1 MSMLVE
7 MRVVELLN
15 ARLCHELVSPV
26 GAINNGVELLGEEDP
41 DFVRDAIQ
49 LIGQSARKAS
59 QRLQFYRFAYG
70 TNASASSAMP
80 ANGRELCLGLFE
92 ESKVRCEWL
101 AGAATLPSDWQRL
114 ACNMLVLAGEALPRG
129 GSVAVR
135 PVRAGVSGIEVVA
148 EGEKRQHHAGDARR
162 ARAGGTGRRA
172 NLADH
177 PGLFRRAPGGTARR
191 HADAGRGRAAT
202 RAIPRRGCCLT
213 RPSGATRLTVD

>member
-26 GAINNGVELLGEEDP
+26 GAINNGVELLDEEDP

-70 TNASASSAMP
+70 TNASAGPGGAP
-80 ANGRELCLGLFE
+80 ASGRDLSVGLFE
-92 ESKVRCEWL
+92 ETKVRCDWQ

-129 GSVAVR
+129 GSVVVR
-135 PVRAGVSGIEVVA
+135 PLRAGVSGIEVVA
-148 EGEKRQHHAGDARR
+148 EGENVNITPEMRLALEAAAPVGDLTSRTIQAYFAARLAGQLGAVLALVEAEPQR
-162 ARAGGTGRRA
+162 AM
-172 NLADH
+172 
-177 PGLFRRAPGGTARR
+177 F
-191 HADAGRGRAAT
+191 RAA
-202 RAIPRRGCCLT
+202 AG
-213 RPSGATRLTVD
+213 

>member
-1 MSMLVE
+1 MSILVE

-70 TNASASSAMP
+70 TNASASGTP
-80 ANGRELCLGLFE
+80 ASGRDLSLGLFE
-92 ESKVRCEWL
+92 ETKIRCDWL

-114 ACNMLVLAGEALPRG
+114 ACNMLVLAGEVLPRG
-129 GSVAVR
+129 GSVVVR
-135 PVRAGVSGIEVVA
+135 PVRAGVSGIEVMA
-148 EGEKRQHHAGDARR
+148 EGDNVNVTPEMRAALDAAASVDELTSRTIQAYFAARLASQLGAMLALVEAEPQR
-162 ARAGGTGRRA
+162 A
-172 NLADH
+172 
-177 PGLFRRAPGGTARR
+177 LFRAA
-191 HADAGRGRAAT
+191 AG
-202 RAIPRRGCCLT
+202 
-213 RPSGATRLTVD
+213 

>member
-1 MSMLVE
+1 MIGPSSVVLGAPCRPYIGEGGGPGSPGGRRTGDGGHMSILVE

-70 TNASASSAMP
+70 TNASASGTP
-80 ANGRELCLGLFE
+80 ASGRDLSLGLFE
-92 ESKVRCEWL
+92 ETKIRCDWL

-114 ACNMLVLAGEALPRG
+114 ACHMLGP
-129 GSVAVR
+129 
-135 PVRAGVSGIEVVA
+135 
-148 EGEKRQHHAGDARR
+148 
-162 ARAGGTGRRA
+162 
-172 NLADH
+172 
-177 PGLFRRAPGGTARR
+177 PGQGPP
-191 HADAGRGRAAT
+191 
-202 RAIPRRGCCLT
+202 PRRRLAAPP
-213 RPSGATRLTVD
+213 RPPR